1 MAKAIFVR
9 VLISVIGGG
18 LIGFVLDGIMFVESP
33 LGSSHGMH
41 RWIDFNANMDD
52 FTILF
57 IIIGGVC
64 GIIVGACST
73 KKSYNMN
80 VR

>member
-18 LIGFVLDGIMFVESP
+18 LIGFVLDDIMFVESP

-57 IIIGGVC
+57 IIIGGF
-64 GIIVGACST
+64 VGLLWGLLH
-73 KKSYNMN
+73 KK
-80 VR
+80 VLIT

>member
-33 LGSSHGMH
+33 LGSSYGRH

-52 FTILF
+52 FIYNNRW
-57 IIIGGVC
+57 VC
-64 GIIVGACST
+64 GIIVGPAPQ
-73 KKSYNMN
+73 KSPIT
-80 VR
+80 